1 MDEQLRHKFSSVVRT
16 HIESILRI
24 VANVRLAKTHPE
36 HSYLPE
42 SSFRRFW
49 DVLLACALDD
59 LEGPA
64 VVGVL

>member
-1 MDEQLRHKFSSVVRT
+1 MDEQLRHKFSSLLRT

-24 VANVRLAKTHPE
+24 VANARLTKTHPE
-36 HSYLPE
+36 HVYLPE
-42 SSFRRFW
+42 ASFRRFW

-59 LEGPA
+59 LEGSV